1 VDFKTGAELQFNPTI
16 ETDILQGDGRSYGVE
31 FSLAKSTGWLTG
43 WLNYT
48 YSRSYIRLDGS
59 QPSEIINGGAFFPTG
74 YDRPHYLN
82 SVTNY
87 KFTRRITMTLNLVYS
102 SGVPFFLGLINIYGY
117 RNASGPI
124 LLLLVTATAIY
135 FLGVV
140 LVTIFGNVPLNEII
154 EKTNLWGT
162 SSNDLK
168 TIRNIFEVK
177 WNRLHMLRTLSAI
190 TSFLVLIISLMQ
202 VARNTI

>member
-1 VDFKTGAELQFNPTI
+1 MEITFENIGIGALILCTGLSAGLCFTWSNAVTPGIGKMDDLGYLLSFQQMNRAILNP
-16 ETDILQGDGRSYGVE
+16 L
-31 FSLAKSTGWLTG
+31 
-43 WLNYT
+43 
-48 YSRSYIRLDGS
+48 
-59 QPSEIINGGAFFPTG
+59 FFIVFFG
-74 YDRPHYLN
+74 
-82 SVTNY
+82 
-87 KFTRRITMTLNLVYS
+87 
-102 SGVPFFLGLINIYGY
+102 PFFLGLINIYGY

-154 EKTNLWGT
+154 EKTNLRVA

-177 WNRLHMLRTLSAI
+177 WNRLHLLRTLSAI